1 MKDEK
6 IVLAEKKGLVTAR
19 QDLHK
24 RIKQQENNIQEMDD
38 DLAESVRDLDFNKAV
53 RGGCLEMCISFA
65 TG

>member
-1 MKDEK
+1 MDEMKDEK

-38 DLAESVRDLDFNKAV
+38 DLAESARDLEFNKEVSKLRA
-53 RGGCLEMCISFA
+53 A
-65 TG
+65 PA